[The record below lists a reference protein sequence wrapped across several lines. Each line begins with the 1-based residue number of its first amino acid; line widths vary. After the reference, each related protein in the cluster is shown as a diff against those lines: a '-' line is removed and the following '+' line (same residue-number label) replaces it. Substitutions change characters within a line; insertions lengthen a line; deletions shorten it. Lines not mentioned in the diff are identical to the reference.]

1 MVFIHLSPS
10 FSVVPE
16 MTTKAAFYCC
26 LLDNLASVL
35 HFSLLN
41 FPSFHALRFFF
52 CFLLAFFAVLRV
64 VRSKYL
70 PDKK

>member
-1 MVFIHLSPS
+1 MVFNHLSPS
-10 FSVVPE
+10 FSVVLE
-16 MTTKAAFYCC
+16 ITTKAAFYCC
-26 LLDNLASVL
+26 LLDNLTSVL

-41 FPSFHALRFFF
+41 FPSFHALFFF
-52 CFLLAFFAVLRV
+52 LLFCLLFFAVLRV